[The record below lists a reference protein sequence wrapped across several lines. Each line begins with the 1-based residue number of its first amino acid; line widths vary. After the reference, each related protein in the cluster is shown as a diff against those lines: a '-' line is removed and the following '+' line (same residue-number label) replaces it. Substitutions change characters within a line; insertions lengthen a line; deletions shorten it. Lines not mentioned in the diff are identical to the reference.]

1 MCVCV
6 CVRVV
11 CVRSKGELREDEREE
26 EGRMRGGGTEAV
38 NGQRKVWGTCK
49 SFILM

>member
-1 MCVCV
+1 MC
-6 CVRVV
+6 R
-11 CVRSKGELREDEREE
+11 KEELREDEGGE

-38 NGQRKVWGTCK
+38 NGQRKVRDK